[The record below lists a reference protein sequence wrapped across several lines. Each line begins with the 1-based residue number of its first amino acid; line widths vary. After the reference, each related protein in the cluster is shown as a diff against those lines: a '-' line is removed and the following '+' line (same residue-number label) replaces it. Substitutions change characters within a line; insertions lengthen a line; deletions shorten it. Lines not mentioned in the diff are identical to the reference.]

1 MSLNKENFLN
11 HPLEYSDL
19 GSLANKL
26 NIIVPET
33 LLDILPFDQ
42 AKQKV
47 IAKLTT
53 ILPQVPEEMN
63 EQEESFLRLAMSDI
77 DYINQY
83 ARTITLLLHRDLILS
98 QISPPSLLA
107 LVQWHQT
114 PSMLNELQQI
124 TCEPI
129 ASIPLAQTLDLAQL
143 DEVLEH
149 VIACLFGTMPDFLV
163 DRFLLRISPS
173 AVIEQTNLPPEEAAQ
188 LAIYLQQAFDLVDR
202 YPPLFPAHEAQNTQV
217 DYQENISDPAMESY
231 TDEGLAAH
239 EGQNV
244 QVDYQENIS
253 DPAMEPY
260 TDEGLAAVEMNE
272 QADVALAE
280 DNLIAQEQ
288 PYEIS
293 PEFNE
298 LSDEIDQALQVE
310 EAG

>member
-1 MSLNKENFLN
+1 MSLSKEDFLN
-11 HPLEYSDL
+11 HPIEYSDL
-19 GSLANKL
+19 GALANKL

-42 AKQKV
+42 PKQKV

-53 ILPQVPEEMN
+53 LLPQVPDEMS
-63 EQEESFLRLAMSDI
+63 EQEKSFLRLAISDI

-98 QISPPSLLA
+98 QISPPVLLA

-114 PSMLNELQQI
+114 TSMLNELQQI
-124 TCEPI
+124 TYEPI
-129 ASIPLAQTLDLAQL
+129 ASIPVAQTLDLAQL

-149 VIACLFGTMPDFLV
+149 VIACLFGAMPDFLI
-163 DRFLLRISPS
+163 DRFLLRVSPS
-173 AVIEQTNLPPEEAAQ
+173 AVIEQTKLPPEEAAQ

-202 YPPLFPAHEAQNTQV
+202 YPPILPTHEAQNAQV
-217 DYQENISDPAMESY
+217 DHQENISD
-231 TDEGLAAH
+231 H
-239 EGQNV
+239 E
-244 QVDYQENIS
+244 
-253 DPAMEPY
+253 MEPY

-272 QADVALAE
+272 QANVDLTE

-288 PYEIS
+288 AYEIS

-298 LSDEIDQALQVE
+298 LSDEIDQALKVAE
-310 EAG
+310 VG